1 MSQRRS
7 SRGKPTKE
15 KDKDH
20 KEKCNGISKK
30 DQDQWIIL
38 VNDEALKLNNSENPV
53 FCKLRHPKTEKS
65 ALFLF
70 STKDKDIYELQMFNE
85 PCRSWLIDNS
95 VHKDG
100 KMLFTSPIDP
110 LFLVL
115 PYLQKAEKTGKYM
128 TLDQILTDDDYQE
141 CSRLSS
147 TSGMSELQEVSDIK
161 GDDSFKAYRF
171 NKEKTLS
178 WLKRKTDRL
187 ADKILE
193 KNISVSSSHSANFVK
208 SKKSSVTSRE
218 DYVRFSH
225 GMISDYLS
233 EELSIALREHMGIP
247 LVAPKKDIEN
257 EEPPAKRQKTD
268 KLSPTDDYSSQKS
281 KIKAQE
287 ETKLS
292 TAQKKLSQVD
302 KTGMKSISSFFSAKQ
317 KS

>member
-1 MSQRRS
+1 M
-7 SRGKPTKE
+7 
-15 KDKDH
+15 KD
-20 KEKCNGISKK
+20 
-30 DQDQWIIL
+30 
-38 VNDEALKLNNSENPV
+38 
-53 FCKLRHPKTEKS
+53 R
-65 ALFLF
+65 
-70 STKDKDIYELQMFNE
+70 DIYELQRFNE
-85 PCRSWLIDNS
+85 HCRSWLIDNS
-95 VHKDG
+95 IHKDG
-100 KMLFTSPIDP
+100 KMLFTSSIDP

-128 TLDQILTDDDYQE
+128 TLDQILADDDYQE

-147 TSGMSELQEVSDIK
+147 TSGMSELQEVTDIK

-187 ADKILE
+187 ADKIVE

-247 LVAPKKDIEN
+247 LIAPKKDIEN
-257 EEPPAKRQKTD
+257 EEPPSKRQTTE

-281 KIKAQE
+281 KIKTQE

-302 KTGMKSISSFFSAKQ
+302 KTGMKSISSFFSPKQ